1 MAATETTP
9 KRRFFWIGLAIGIVV
24 IFISLV
30 LFQAGLFD
38 IIEQK
43 SIDWRF
49 LIRGE
54 MGADPRIVIVSIDES
69 SFSDLNQTWPWPRI
83 YFARLIDRLA
93 QEGVKTIG
101 IDIIMSEPYPG
112 DQDEVLARSARR
124 FGHVVFPSKF
134 EQIKKRI
141 PWAGKEV
148 ELTEEVLKGPIRI
161 IADSGDVGFIN
172 LPHDDDGFVRR
183 FVPIRPYQEEPYAS
197 HHLKLIAQY
206 LGISMRD
213 VVYCPYEALQVGEW
227 SVPLS
232 LSDSAYINFAGPS
245 GKFQKISFSE
255 VLNGHFPPGFF
266 TGKIVL
272 VGATFLDSHD
282 FFPTPFMS
290 PEGGDR
296 YLLSGVEIHANII
309 NTFLQNR
316 FIRVSS
322 PVLDRLVMVFGGLL
336 VVFLSLKFGPLRAGL
351 SVLAMVMAY
360 LFTSQWVFHE
370 DILLLTT
377 GPVAAMGGTF
387 LALVVFRYFTE
398 EREKRRIRSM
408 FQRYVSPDVVNKLI
422 QDPSKLTL
430 GGETRELTVLFSD
443 IRGFTSMS
451 ERLPPDAVLNQLNEY
466 LTAMTAI
473 VLKNGGMLDKY
484 VGDAI
489 MAVFGA
495 PLAVADHPLAAC
507 KTALEMIEEL
517 RGLQE
522 SWQRA
527 SKPVFD
533 IGIGVHSGE
542 MVIGNVGSPKR
553 MDYTVIGDN
562 VNLASR
568 LEGVNKELG
577 TRIIISGATYERVK
591 AHVRVRDL
599 GKITVKGKERAVA
612 IHELVGMQ

>member
-1 MAATETTP
+1 MAVTDITP
-9 KRRFFWIGLAIGIVV
+9 QRKLFWIGLVIGATV
-24 IFISLV
+24 IFGSLV

-54 MGADPRIVIVSIDES
+54 MEADPRIIIVSIDES
-69 SFSDLNQTWPWPRI
+69 SFSELNQTWPWPRT

-93 QEGVKTIG
+93 QEGVKTVG

-112 DQDEVLARSARR
+112 DQDETLARSARS

-141 PWAGKEV
+141 PWAGREV
-148 ELTEEVLKGPIRI
+148 ELTEEVLKEPIRI

-183 FVPIRPYQEEPYAS
+183 FVPIRPYQEESYGS
-197 HHLKLIAQY
+197 HHLRVIAQY
-206 LGISMRD
+206 LGISLRD
-213 VVYCPYEALQVGEW
+213 VVYHPYETLQVGEW
-227 SVPLS
+227 CVPLTP
-232 LSDSAYINFAGPS
+232 SDSAYINFAGPS
-245 GKFQKISFSE
+245 GKFQRVSFCE
-255 VLNGHFPPGFF
+255 VLNGHFRPGFL
-266 TGKIVL
+266 TGKIAL

-282 FFPTPFMS
+282 FFPTPFMKGM
-290 PEGGDR
+290 EGGR

-316 FIRVSS
+316 FIRVTS
-322 PVLDRLVMVFGGLL
+322 PLLGRIIIVFGGLL
-336 VVFLSLKFGPLRAGL
+336 VMALSLKWGPLRAGL
-351 SVLAMVMAY
+351 SVFAMVIAY

-377 GPVAAMGGTF
+377 APVAAMGGTF

-430 GGETRELTVLFSD
+430 GGETRQLTVLFSD

-451 ERLPPDAVLNQLNEY
+451 ERLAPDAVLNQLNEY
-466 LTAMTAI
+466 LTAMTGV

-495 PLAVADHPLAAC
+495 PLTLEDHPLSAC

-522 SWQRA
+522 SWQKS

-591 AHVRVRDL
+591 AHVQVRDL

-612 IHELVGMQ
+612 IYELVGMQ